1 MELISP
7 FDGMF
12 LSGESREHPMHVGG
26 LHVYKQP
33 AGAGPEFVSQLYEKL
48 LTKTDADPTFRK
60 HPREV
65 MGGISQLTW
74 AIDPDL
80 DLEYH
85 LRHSALPHPGQPRQL
100 LELTSR
106 LHSTLLDRHRPL
118 WEMHLVEGLDDG
130 RFAVYAKTHHALMDG
145 VSQILSLRR
154 ALSTDPDDLDGR
166 AYWAPHEPAPKKSLL
181 DIVKKGAESIAG
193 LGPGSYNIAKG
204 ILKQQ
209 LTSPFEAPRT
219 MFNVPI
225 GGARRFAAQT
235 WSFERFRAIKKAAGV
250 TINDVVLAVCGGAL
264 RAYLIEQNA
273 LPDKPLI
280 AMVPVSLRE
289 GESSGGNEVGSLL
302 ANLGTDLS
310 DPAERLRVVNA
321 SMNDNKE
328 VFKSLP
334 EVQQMA
340 LSAYNSMPMMLE
352 LIPVLKTTARPPFNI
367 VISNVPGDRERL
379 YWGGAELVGNY
390 PMSIV
395 LDGQALNIT
404 LTNTADRIDF
414 GIIGC
419 RSSVPHLQRL
429 LVHLEDSLSDLER
442 AVGQKSSPR

>member
-7 FDGMF
+7 MDGMF

-26 LHVYKQP
+26 LHVYQPP
-33 AGAGPEFVSQLYEKL
+33 AGAGPEFVRELYERL
-48 LTKTDADPTFRK
+48 LTKTDSDPTFRK

-65 MGGISQLTW
+65 MGGLSQLTW
-74 AIDPDL
+74 ATDPDL

-85 LRHSALPHPGQPRQL
+85 LRHSALPHPGQVRQL
-100 LELTSR
+100 LELVSR
-106 LHSTLLDRHRPL
+106 LHAALLDRHRPL

-145 VSQILSLRR
+145 VSQIMSLRR
-154 ALSTDPDDLDGR
+154 ALTTDPDDHDPR
-166 AYWAPHEPAPKKSLL
+166 AYWAPHEPAPKQSLL
-181 DIVKKGAESIAG
+181 DIVRKGAESLAA

-204 ILKQQ
+204 ILTQQ

-225 GGARRFAAQT
+225 GGARRFAAQS
-235 WSFERFRAIKKAAGV
+235 WPFERFRAIKKAAGV

-302 ANLGTDLS
+302 ANLATDLT
-310 DPAERLRVVNA
+310 DQAERLRVVNA
-321 SMNDNKE
+321 SMKDNKE
-328 VFKSLP
+328 VFRSLP
-334 EVQQMA
+334 EIQQVA
-340 LSAYNSMPMMLE
+340 LSAFNAMPMLLE
-352 LIPVLKTTARPPFNI
+352 LVPVLKTTARPPFNI
-367 VISNVPGDRERL
+367 VISNVPGDRQRL

-419 RSSVPHLQRL
+419 RTSVPHLQRL
-429 LVHLEDSLSDLER
+429 LVHIEESLSELEH
-442 AVGQKSSPR
+442 AVEQKAS

>member
-7 FDGMF
+7 MDGMF

-26 LHVYKQP
+26 LHVYKKP
-33 AGAGPEFVSQLYEKL
+33 AGAGPEFVSELYEKL
-48 LTKTDADPTFRK
+48 LTKTDSDPAFRK

-80 DLEYH
+80 DLDYH

-106 LHSTLLDRHRPL
+106 LHAALLDRHRPL
-118 WEMHLVEGLDDG
+118 WEMHLVEGLDEG

-154 ALSTDPDDLDGR
+154 ALSTDPDDRDAR
-166 AYWAPHEPAPKKSLL
+166 AYWAPHEPAPKPSLL
-181 DIVKKGAESIAG
+181 DIVKKGAESLAG
-193 LGPGSYNIAKG
+193 LGPGAFNIAKG
-204 ILKQQ
+204 ILTQQ
-209 LTSPFEAPRT
+209 LTSPFVAPRT

-225 GGARRFAAQT
+225 GGARRFAAQS
-235 WSFERFRAIKKAAGV
+235 WPFERFRAIKKAADV
-250 TINDVVLAVCGGAL
+250 TINDVVLSVCGGAL
-264 RAYLIEQNA
+264 RAYLIERNA
-273 LPDKPLI
+273 LPDRPLI

-289 GESSGGNEVGSLL
+289 GGSAGGNEVGSLL

-310 DPAERLRVVNA
+310 DPAERLKVVNA
-321 SMNDNKE
+321 SMKDNKE

-334 EVQQMA
+334 QVQQMA
-340 LSAYNSMPMMLE
+340 LSAYNSVPMMLE
-352 LIPVLKTTARPPFNI
+352 LIPVLKTSARPPFNI
-367 VISNVPGDRERL
+367 VISNVPGERERL

-404 LTNTADRIDF
+404 LTNTADHIDF

-429 LVHLEDSLSDLER
+429 LGHLEDSLTDLEA
-442 AVGQKSSPR
+442 AVR

>member
-7 FDGMF
+7 MDGMF

-26 LHVYKQP
+26 LHVYKKP
-33 AGAGPEFVSQLYEKL
+33 AGAGPEFVGQLYEKL
-48 LTKTDADPTFRK
+48 LTKTDSDPAFRK

-106 LHSTLLDRHRPL
+106 LHAALLDRHRPL
-118 WEMHLVEGLDDG
+118 WEMHLVEGLDEG

-154 ALSTDPDDLDGR
+154 ALSTDPDDHDAR
-166 AYWAPHEPAPKKSLL
+166 AYWAPHEPAPKPSLL
-181 DIVKKGAESIAG
+181 DIVKKGAESLAG
-193 LGPGSYNIAKG
+193 LGPGTFNIAKG
-204 ILKQQ
+204 VLTQQ

-225 GGARRFAAQT
+225 GGARRFAAQS
-235 WSFERFRAIKKAAGV
+235 WPFERFRGIKKAAGV

-264 RAYLIEQNA
+264 RAYLVERNA

-302 ANLGTDLS
+302 ANLGTDLT

-321 SMNDNKE
+321 SMKDNKE

-340 LSAYNSMPMMLE
+340 LSAYNAMPMMLE

-367 VISNVPGDRERL
+367 VISNVPGARERL

-429 LVHLEDSLSDLER
+429 LVHLEDSLSDLEC
-442 AVGQKSSPR
+442 AVV

>member
-7 FDGMF
+7 MDGMF

-33 AGAGPEFVSQLYEKL
+33 AGAGPEFVSELYETL
-48 LTKTDADPTFRK
+48 LTKTDSDPTFRK

-80 DLEYH
+80 DLDYH
-85 LRHSALPHPGQPRQL
+85 LRHSALPHPGQARQL
-100 LELTSR
+100 LELVSR
-106 LHSTLLDRHRPL
+106 LHATLLDRHRPL

-154 ALSTDPDDLDGR
+154 ALTTDPDDHDPR
-166 AYWAPHEPAPKKSLL
+166 AYWAPHAPAPKQSLL
-181 DIVKKGAESIAG
+181 DIVKKGAESLAG

-204 ILKQQ
+204 VLKQQ

-225 GGARRFAAQT
+225 GGARRFAAQS
-235 WSFERFRAIKKAAGV
+235 WPFERFRAVKKAAGV

-302 ANLGTDLS
+302 ANLGTDLT
-310 DPAERLRVVNA
+310 DPAERLRVVHA
-321 SMNDNKE
+321 SMKDNKE

-334 EVQQMA
+334 EIQQVA
-340 LSAYNSMPMMLE
+340 LSAYNAMPMMLE
-352 LIPVLKTTARPPFNI
+352 LIPVLKTTARPPFNV
-367 VISNVPGDRERL
+367 VISNVPGERNRL

-414 GIIGC
+414 GIVGC

-429 LVHLEDSLSDLER
+429 LTHLEDSLSDLER
-442 AVGQKSSPR
+442 AVGQKSP

>member
-33 AGAGPEFVSQLYEKL
+33 AGAGPEFVSQLYDKL
-48 LTKTDADPTFRK
+48 ITKTDADPTFRK

-106 LHSTLLDRHRPL
+106 LHATLLDRHRPL

-154 ALSTDPDDLDGR
+154 ALSTDPNDHDAR
-166 AYWAPHEPAPKKSLL
+166 AYWAPHEPGPKKSIL
-181 DIVKKGAESIAG
+181 DILKKGAESIAG

-204 ILKQQ
+204 VLKQQ

-225 GGARRFAAQT
+225 GGARRFAAQS
-235 WSFERFRAIKKAAGV
+235 WPFERFRAIKKVAGV

-310 DPAERLRVVNA
+310 DPAERLKVVNA

-334 EVQQMA
+334 EVQQVA

-352 LIPVLKTTARPPFNI
+352 LIPVLKTAARPPFNI
-367 VISNVPGDRERL
+367 VISNVPGSRDRL

-414 GIIGC
+414 GIVGC

-429 LVHLEDSLSDLER
+429 LVYLEDSLSDLEH
-442 AVGQKSSPR
+442 AVEQKSS

>member
-7 FDGMF
+7 MDGMF

-26 LHVYKQP
+26 LHVYKAP
-33 AGAGPEFVSQLYEKL
+33 IGGGPDFVSQLYEKL

-74 AIDPDL
+74 AQDPDL

-106 LHSTLLDRHRPL
+106 LHATLLDRHRPL

-154 ALSTDPDDLDGR
+154 ALSTDPDDHDAR

-219 MFNVPI
+219 MLNVPI
-225 GGARRFAAQT
+225 GGARRFAAQS
-235 WSFERFRAIKKAAGV
+235 WPFERFRAIKKAAGV

-289 GESSGGNEVGSLL
+289 GESAGGNEVGSLL

-310 DPAERLRVVNA
+310 DPAERLKVVNA

-367 VISNVPGDRERL
+367 VISNVPGSRDRL

-414 GIIGC
+414 GIVGC
-419 RSSVPHLQRL
+419 RTSVPHLQRL

-442 AVGQKSSPR
+442 AVEQKLS

>member
-1 MELISP
+1 MHGTFPSAEP
-7 FDGMF
+7 
-12 LSGESREHPMHVGG
+12 RQHPMHVGG
-26 LHVYKQP
+26 LHVYEPP
-33 AGAGPEFVSQLYEKL
+33 AGAGPEFVRELYDKL

-65 MGGISQLTW
+65 MGGLSQLTW

-85 LRHSALPHPGQPRQL
+85 LRHSALPHPGQVRQL
-100 LELTSR
+100 LELVSR
-106 LHSTLLDRHRPL
+106 LHATLLDRHRPL

-154 ALSTDPDDLDGR
+154 ALTTDPDDHDPR

-181 DIVKKGAESIAG
+181 DIVKKGAESLAA
-193 LGPGSYNIAKG
+193 LGPGTFNLARKG
-204 ILKQQ
+204 ILQQ
-209 LTSPFEAPRT
+209 KLTSPFEAPRT

-225 GGARRFAAQT
+225 GGARRFAAQS
-235 WSFERFRAIKKAAGV
+235 WPFERFRAVKKAAGV

-264 RAYLIEQNA
+264 RAYLIEQDA
-273 LPDKPLI
+273 LPAKPLI

-289 GESSGGNEVGSLL
+289 GESTGGNEVGSLL
-302 ANLGTDLS
+302 ANLGTDLT
-310 DPAERLRVVNA
+310 DPAERLRVVHT
-321 SMNDNKE
+321 SMKDNKE

-352 LIPVLKTTARPPFNI
+352 LIPVLKTAARPPFNI
-367 VISNVPGDRERL
+367 VISNVPGDRNRL

-414 GIIGC
+414 GVVGC

-442 AVGQKSSPR
+442 AVGQTTS

>member
-7 FDGMF
+7 MDGMF

-26 LHVYKQP
+26 LHVYKKP
-33 AGAGPEFVSQLYEKL
+33 AGAGPEFVSELYEKL
-48 LTKTDADPTFRK
+48 LTKTDSDPAFRK

-80 DLEYH
+80 DLDYH

-106 LHSTLLDRHRPL
+106 LHAALLDRHRPL
-118 WEMHLVEGLDDG
+118 WEMHLVEGLDEG

-154 ALSTDPDDLDGR
+154 ALSTDPDDRDAR
-166 AYWAPHEPAPKKSLL
+166 AYWAPHEPAPKPSLL
-181 DIVKKGAESIAG
+181 DIVKKGAESLAG
-193 LGPGSYNIAKG
+193 LGPGAFNIAKG
-204 ILKQQ
+204 ILTQQ

-225 GGARRFAAQT
+225 GGARRFAAQS
-235 WSFERFRAIKKAAGV
+235 WPFERFRAIKKAADV
-250 TINDVVLAVCGGAL
+250 TINDVVLSVCGGAL
-264 RAYLIEQNA
+264 RAYLIERNA
-273 LPDKPLI
+273 LPDRPLI

-289 GESSGGNEVGSLL
+289 GGSAGGNEVGSLL

-310 DPAERLRVVNA
+310 DPAERLKVVNA
-321 SMNDNKE
+321 SMKDNKE

-334 EVQQMA
+334 QVQQMA

-352 LIPVLKTTARPPFNI
+352 LIPVLKTSARPPFNI
-367 VISNVPGDRERL
+367 VISNVPGERERL

-404 LTNTADRIDF
+404 LTNTADHIDF

-429 LVHLEDSLSDLER
+429 LVHLADSLSDLEH
-442 AVGQKSSPR
+442 AVGQRSA

>member
-7 FDGMF
+7 MDGMF

-33 AGAGPEFVSQLYEKL
+33 VGAGPEFVSELYQKL

-80 DLEYH
+80 DLDYH
-85 LRHSALPHPGQPRQL
+85 LRHSALPHPGQARQL

-106 LHSTLLDRHRPL
+106 LHATLLDRHRPL
-118 WEMHLVEGLDDG
+118 WEMHLVEGLDEG

-154 ALSTDPDDLDGR
+154 ALSTDPDDHDAR
-166 AYWAPHEPAPKKSLL
+166 AYWAPHEAAPKESLL
-181 DIVKKGAESIAG
+181 DMLKKGAESIAG
-193 LGPGSYNIAKG
+193 LGPGTLNIAKG

-225 GGARRFAAQT
+225 GGARRFAAQS
-235 WSFERFRAIKKAAGV
+235 WPFERFRAIKKAAGV

-264 RAYLIEQNA
+264 RAYLIERDA

-289 GESSGGNEVGSLL
+289 GESTGGNEVGSLL
-302 ANLGTDLS
+302 ANLGTDLA
-310 DPAERLRVVNA
+310 DPAERLKVVNA
-321 SMNDNKE
+321 SMKDNKE

-334 EVQQMA
+334 EVQQVA
-340 LSAYNSMPMMLE
+340 LSAYNAMPMMLE

-367 VISNVPGDRERL
+367 VISNVPGSRDRL

-414 GIIGC
+414 GIVGC
-419 RSSVPHLQRL
+419 RTSVPHLQRL
-429 LVHLEDSLSDLER
+429 LVHLEDSLSDLEC
-442 AVGQKSSPR
+442 AVGQKSS

>member
-12 LSGESREHPMHVGG
+12 LSGEGREHPMHVGG

-33 AGAGPEFVSQLYEKL
+33 VGSGPEFVSELYEKL

-74 AIDPDL
+74 AIDPDI

-85 LRHSALPHPGQPRQL
+85 LRHSALPHPGQARQL

-106 LHSTLLDRHRPL
+106 LHASLLDRHRPL

-154 ALSTDPDDLDGR
+154 ALSTDPDDHDAR
-166 AYWAPHEPAPKKSLL
+166 AYWAPHEPAPKESILHIL
-181 DIVKKGAESIAG
+181 KKGAESLAG
-193 LGPGSYNIAKG
+193 LGPGTFNIAKG
-204 ILKQQ
+204 ILTQQ

-225 GGARRFAAQT
+225 GGARRFAAQS
-235 WSFERFRAIKKAAGV
+235 WPFERFRAIKKAAGV

-264 RAYLIEQNA
+264 RAYLIERNA

-302 ANLGTDLS
+302 ANLGTDLT

-321 SMNDNKE
+321 SMKDNKE

-334 EVQQMA
+334 EIQQMA

-414 GIIGC
+414 GIVGC

-429 LVHLEDSLSDLER
+429 LIHLEDSLSELES
-442 AVGQKSSPR
+442 AVAQKPS

>member
-7 FDGMF
+7 MDGMF

-26 LHVYKQP
+26 LHLYEPP
-33 AGAGPEFVSQLYEKL
+33 AGAGPEFVSELYAKL
-48 LTKTDADPTFRK
+48 LTKTDSDPTFRK

-74 AIDPDL
+74 ATDPDL
-80 DLEYH
+80 DLDYH
-85 LRHSALPHPGQPRQL
+85 LRHSALPHPGQVRQL
-100 LELTSR
+100 LELVSR
-106 LHSTLLDRHRPL
+106 LHAALLDRHRPL
-118 WEMHLVEGLDDG
+118 WEMHLVEGLDNG

-154 ALSTDPDDLDGR
+154 ALTTDPDDHDPR
-166 AYWAPHEPAPKKSLL
+166 AYWAPHEPSPKPSLL
-181 DIVKKGAESIAG
+181 DIVKKGAESLAG
-193 LGPGSYNIAKG
+193 LGPGTFNIAKG
-204 ILKQQ
+204 VFKQQ

-225 GGARRFAAQT
+225 GGARRFAAQS
-235 WSFERFRAIKKAAGV
+235 WPFERFRAIKKAAGV

-302 ANLGTDLS
+302 ANLGTDLT

-328 VFKSLP
+328 VFRSLP
-334 EVQQMA
+334 EVQQVA
-340 LSAYNSMPMMLE
+340 LSAYNAMPMLLE

-367 VISNVPGDRERL
+367 VISNVPGERNRL
-379 YWGGAELVGNY
+379 YWGGAELIGNY

-414 GIIGC
+414 GIVGC

-429 LVHLEDSLSDLER
+429 LTHLEDSLSDLER
-442 AVGQKSSPR
+442 AVGQKSS